1 MDGEVSSGSIEG
13 PSLLEAVPV
22 TVVMAVVVGSIP
34 DECMHDVSVRGRIKR
49 RRPDRATCQ
58 IVNETD
64 RRGNKQPGLRWEN
77 PANLEVIYKIY
88 YHNNL
93 PGIGKKCT
101 LYCCEITDTGVFGE
115 EASSFSWEVPFQ
127 RCFP

>member
-64 RRGNKQPGLRWEN
+64 RRGKQATGFTMGN

-88 YHNNL
+88 ILTTCPVSGKNALYIAAKL
-93 PGIGKKCT
+93 PIRAFLEKK
-101 LYCCEITDTGVFGE
+101 L
-115 EASSFSWEVPFQ
+115 PFQ